1 MTKSPK
7 TVNADSYAAGALHL
21 MEKYSITALPILDE
35 KGAPSGIVHIHD
47 LLKAGVV

>member
-7 TVNADSYAAGALHL
+7 TVKSNSYAASALHL
-21 MEKYSITALPILDE
+21 MEKYSITALPIADE
-35 KGAPSGIVHIHD
+35 DGKPLGIVHIHD